1 MSSRSSKIALA
12 PWSPPFPQRL
22 PAVPRRAI
30 LAGLVAAIIVG
41 IAAGIG
47 GTVSPVVTI
56 SALIAVIL
64 LMTPFV
70 FPALA
75 LVFMLLAGRFGLAP
89 VAENYLDIAFWS
101 LLGLTAAAHRSPR
114 FDRLFAT
121 RLRRPS
127 AAQLRRGIALSGPAW
142 ILGTFLVFAGMVAG
156 SLIETSHSSYGL
168 EKTFRVVVYGTAFI
182 LLPQIYARSWAHLER
197 FLVWLMVF
205 ALGIATVS
213 LLLAIQKYG
222 PLGFQR
228 IDSPGGGP
236 ITLARMIGFGA
247 IASFGLALVRKQ
259 SLYAISGI
267 YLAMIC
273 FFTGSRGPTLFLAL
287 TLLLAVPLTAIH
299 QQTRRQAVRLVFVF
313 AILGAVV
320 AAGFQYAAS
329 QNAPF
334 IERFQLLGQS
344 DKGGSIAE
352 RGSYFELTL
361 QYSERRDWLGY
372 GSGGWALEITGKDE
386 IDYPHNV
393 FLEALFE
400 QGLLGL
406 IAVSVFLTTAGVVGT
421 LLLFSSGLSRQGFL
435 CSLIMLLGF
444 VYALLVAQT
453 SGDFYDNRY
462 CWFYAGMIAACARL
476 AAQEQRD
483 ERDAMPG

>member
-1 MSSRSSKIALA
+1 MSSRSLKLALA
-12 PWSPPFPQRL
+12 PSIPRFPQRF
-22 PAVPRRAI
+22 PNVPRRAI
-30 LAGLVAAIIVG
+30 VAGIAAAIFAG
-41 IAAGIG
+41 IAAGVG
-47 GTVSPVVTI
+47 GATSPTVAI

-64 LMTPFV
+64 LITPFV

-75 LVFMLLAGRFGLAP
+75 LVLLLLAGRFGLAP
-89 VAENYLDIAFWS
+89 VVENYLDIAFWS

-114 FDRLFAT
+114 FDRSFAIH
-121 RLRRPS
+121 LRRPTG
-127 AAQLRRGIALSGPAW
+127 ALLRRGVAFSGPAW
-142 ILGTFLVFAGMVAG
+142 ILGTFLVFAGMVAA

-182 LLPQIYARSWAHLER
+182 LLPQVYARTWTHLER

-236 ITLARMIGFGA
+236 ITLARMLGYGS

-259 SLYAISGI
+259 WLYAISGI

-287 TLLLAVPLTAIH
+287 TLLLTVPLTAIH
-299 QQTRRQAVRLVFVF
+299 RQTRRQALRLVFVF
-313 AILGAVV
+313 TILGTIGVAV
-320 AAGFQYAAS
+320 FQYAAS

-334 IERFQLLGQS
+334 IERFQLLGQA
-344 DKGGSIAE
+344 DKGGSIGE
-352 RGSYFELTL
+352 RGSYFGLTL
-361 QYSERRDWLGY
+361 DYSEQRNWLGY

-406 IAVSVFLTTAGVVGT
+406 IAVSVFLTTVGVVGT
-421 LLLFSSGLSRQGFL
+421 LLLFSPGLSRQGFL
-435 CSLIMLLGF
+435 CLLIMLLGF

-462 CWFYAGMIAACARL
+462 CWFFAGMIAACARL
-476 AAQEQRD
+476 AAQEQHD
-483 ERDAMPG
+483 ERKAMPG